1 MNNQK
6 KIFIISLTVITASCS
21 YITGPEGYFPPTK
34 YDFIEEK
41 IEKTIKLVDDDSP
54 LMIDDHYPVLNNQD
68 TLKDIQDIP
77 RPRQVFSSSG
87 DSSVQLRR
95 LGDLMWVYVE
105 TLPSTSWPIISSYWE
120 TSKYK
125 IISKKPNIGVIE
137 IEFDQN
143 STLEMKIE
151 HGIKESSTEI
161 FLNQVDK
168 SNNEYISNPEFIQ
181 SKLEDVVSYFAESIS
196 KFSGTSLAAQ
206 NLNDLKKSKIF
217 LENGQTVIEL
227 SLNFNRAWSSVTK
240 AMNESNIILND
251 KDRSNGIFYVSHN
264 DNENDRGIFSFL
276 NRSANSNKNN
286 FSSNESDFEIKITQK
301 NNKTYVRAYAKNGKI
316 EDAEKLISLINESLS

>member
-1 MNNQK
+1 
-6 KIFIISLTVITASCS
+6 
-21 YITGPEGYFPPTK
+21 
-34 YDFIEEK
+34 
-41 IEKTIKLVDDDSP
+41 
-54 LMIDDHYPVLNNQD
+54 MIDDHYPVLNNQD